1 MNGGTSAGILALV
14 NKGEDVRC
22 IGGLT
27 ASSGTSFSWLKNQIC
42 KYEQELAKQTG
53 RDVYDIINESIASA
67 PVGSNG
73 VMFHPYLAGERD
85 PRNNG
90 KAQGSFVGISLTT
103 KREDILRS
111 VIEGI
116 GFNIGVIMD
125 GVRAQG
131 LDVKSVVIVGGL
143 GKGEITRQIFAD
155 IMDVEI
161 RAPKYMEEAATIGGA
176 VLGGIAMG
184 IYEDEASALEKYLEI
199 AATTRPNPENVAK
212 YAKLKPIFE
221 KIYEGLY
228 DVYPDIYDAKKWLTG
243 EDA

>member
-1 MNGGTSAGILALV
+1 
-14 NKGEDVRC
+14 
-22 IGGLT
+22 
-27 ASSGTSFSWLKNQIC
+27 
-42 KYEQELAKQTG
+42 
-53 RDVYDIINESIASA
+53 
-67 PVGSNG
+67 
-73 VMFHPYLAGERD
+73 MFHPYLAGERD

-116 GFNIGVIMD
+116 GLNIGVIMD

-131 LDVKSVVIVGGL
+131 LDVKSVVIVGVL

-155 IMDVEI
+155 IMNVEI

-176 VLGGIAMG
+176 ILGGIAMG
-184 IYEDEASALEKYLEI
+184 IYPDEATALEKYLEI
-199 AATTRPNPENVAK
+199 AAVTRPNPENVAK

-243 EDA
+243 EEA